1 MTDFN
6 LNIPSKEELK
16 KTVEESLIM
25 DNERETMISDIS
37 KQKAEE
43 ILNADTYN
51 LDDRQALSK
60 AIETFG
66 QDVIVSSTEKN
77 TILQKRLS
85 DLSKIGGE
93 SQLVADGLDELSTEV
108 ESLSPA
114 GIDVTDNGF
123 LSKIFNPVK
132 KYFKKYQTADETIGK
147 IIDTLEEG
155 AQTLRDD
162 NTTLEIEYVGML
174 NLSKQLVEKR
184 RMGKELDDYLTHQI
198 NKQKSENAD
207 PNKIRFLE
215 EEVLFPL
222 RQRMI
227 DFDQMLAVNQ
237 QGMISMETIRR
248 NNYESIRSVERAKT
262 VTVSALRT
270 AVMVAGALYNQN
282 LVLSKIKAINET
294 TNNMIATTSR
304 MLKTQGAEIQKQAI
318 SANIDMETLKTA
330 FNDALQA
337 FDEINTFKQKAL
349 PQMKTTLAEFDTLIA
364 QGQTLIDNIENTKQ
378 VRSEYLPGE
387 KQKRLS

>member
-108 ESLSPA
+108 ESLNPA

-237 QGMISMETIRR
+237 QGMISMETIKR
-248 NNYESIRSVERAKT
+248 NNYELIRSVERAKT

>member
-43 ILNADTYN
+43 ILNANAYN

-108 ESLSPA
+108 ESLNPA

-184 RMGKELDDYLTHQI
+184 RKGKELDDYLTHQI

-237 QGMISMETIRR
+237 QGMISMETIKR
-248 NNYESIRSVERAKT
+248 NNYELIRSVERAKT

-349 PQMKTTLAEFDTLIA
+349 PQMKTTLAEFDSLIA

>member
-1 MTDFN
+1 MTYFN
-6 LNIPSKEELK
+6 LIIPSKEELK

-108 ESLSPA
+108 ESLNPA

-237 QGMISMETIRR
+237 QGMISMETIKR
-248 NNYESIRSVERAKT
+248 NNYELIRSVERAKT

-349 PQMKTTLAEFDTLIA
+349 PQMKTTLAEFDSLIA

>member
-108 ESLSPA
+108 ESLNPA

-207 PNKIRFLE
+207 PYTIRFLE

-237 QGMISMETIRR
+237 QGMISMETIKR
-248 NNYESIRSVERAKT
+248 NNYELIRSVERAKT

-349 PQMKTTLAEFDTLIA
+349 PQMKTTLAEFDSLIA

>member
-25 DNERETMISDIS
+25 DNERETTISDIS

-108 ESLSPA
+108 ESLNPA

-184 RMGKELDDYLTHQI
+184 KMGKELDDYLTHQI

-248 NNYESIRSVERAKT
+248 NNYELIRSVERAKT

-349 PQMKTTLAEFDTLIA
+349 PQMKTTLAEFDSLIA

>member
-108 ESLSPA
+108 ESLNPA

-184 RMGKELDDYLTHQI
+184 KMGKELDDYLTHQI

-248 NNYESIRSVERAKT
+248 NNYELIRSVERAKT

-349 PQMKTTLAEFDTLIA
+349 PQMKTTLAEFDSLIA

>member
-108 ESLSPA
+108 ESLNPA

-237 QGMISMETIRR
+237 QGMISMETIKR
-248 NNYESIRSVERAKT
+248 NNYELIRSVERAKT

-349 PQMKTTLAEFDTLIA
+349 PQMKTTLAEFDSLIA

>member
-43 ILNADTYN
+43 ILNANAYN

-108 ESLSPA
+108 ESLNPA

-184 RMGKELDDYLTHQI
+184 KMGKELDDYLTHQI

-248 NNYESIRSVERAKT
+248 NNYELIRSVERAKT

-349 PQMKTTLAEFDTLIA
+349 PQMKTTLAEFDSLIA

>member
-60 AIETFG
+60 AIETFA

-108 ESLSPA
+108 ESLNPA

-237 QGMISMETIRR
+237 QGMISMETIKR
-248 NNYESIRSVERAKT
+248 NNYELIRSVERAKT

-349 PQMKTTLAEFDTLIA
+349 PQMKTTLAEFDSLIA

>member
-43 ILNADTYN
+43 ILNANAYN

-108 ESLSPA
+108 ESLNPA

-184 RMGKELDDYLTHQI
+184 KMGKELDDYLTHQI

-237 QGMISMETIRR
+237 QGMISMETIKR
-248 NNYESIRSVERAKT
+248 NNYELIRSVERAKT

-349 PQMKTTLAEFDTLIA
+349 PQMKTTLAEFDSLIA